1 MKGTSRF
8 LIGFIAGALAGA
20 TVGLLLAPE
29 SGEDTRKLIIDTID
43 EYSKK
48 GKEFIESKKKN
59 KEEGE

>member
-1 MKGTSRF
+1 MKATSRF

-29 SGEDTRKLIIDTID
+29 KGEDTRKLIIDTID

-48 GKEFIESKKKN
+48 GKEFIESKKKA
-59 KEEGE
+59 KEDEE